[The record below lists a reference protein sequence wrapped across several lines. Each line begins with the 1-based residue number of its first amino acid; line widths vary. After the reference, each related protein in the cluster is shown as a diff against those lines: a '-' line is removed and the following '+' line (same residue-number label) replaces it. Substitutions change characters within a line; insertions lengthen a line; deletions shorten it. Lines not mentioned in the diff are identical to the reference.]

1 MNQQQPDFFWFY
13 SGLRRVVVGPVFLLL
28 PAVAPGLLCTFD
40 LISVE
45 RVVNAF
51 YTLTASLAEVSRNL
65 MPNESARVFPS
76 SVLTCLLASRSD
88 LFPTSSLTTFSF
100 PYLSTSASQFS
111 MSLKD
116 WRSVMS

>member
-1 MNQQQPDFFWFY
+1 MDQQQPEFFLFS
-13 SGLRRVVVGPVFLLL
+13 SGLRRVVVGPLLVVL
-28 PAVAPGLLCTFD
+28 APVAPGRLWTLD

-45 RVVNAF
+45 RVVKAF
-51 YTLTASLAEVSRNL
+51 STLTASLAEVYRNL
-65 MPNESARVFPS
+65 MPRESARVLPS
-76 SVLTCLLASRSD
+76 SVLTCLFASRSD
-88 LFPTSSLTTFSF
+88 LLPTSSFTTFSL